1 MKHYYSFL
9 IITSL
14 LLTGCGQKDRAKSQ
28 FESSVQTE
36 DSYPLAKEYI
46 KEAVITGKV
55 LNRDF
60 YPQEKELT
68 LIIPFFW
75 KMENQYRT
83 PIQEDGS
90 FSFRFPVYAKLR
102 EVSIRNYAEH
112 LYIHPGDS
120 IHVEIDFKDLF
131 HPKVTGDAEKL
142 NQEILAFTESAYYYI
157 QNYSINPNLN
167 IKDFEAEIKKEYDF
181 RLERRNEYL
190 TKYKPMGDVT
200 LFTEELLKQ
209 DYYYTLLSYGN
220 QCQFKTRKEMDRY
233 HKFLPA
239 INKLYNKGILS
250 ARLYDIADEVERY
263 IAYGITYK
271 DKKNP
276 LCRQ

>member
-83 PIQEDGS
+83 PIQKDGS

-167 IKDFEAEIKKEYDF
+167 IKDFEAEIKE
-181 RLERRNEYL
+181 
-190 TKYKPMGDVT
+190 
-200 LFTEELLKQ
+200 
-209 DYYYTLLSYGN
+209 
-220 QCQFKTRKEMDRY
+220 
-233 HKFLPA
+233 
-239 INKLYNKGILS
+239 
-250 ARLYDIADEVERY
+250 
-263 IAYGITYK
+263 
-271 DKKNP
+271 KN
-276 LCRQ
+276 

>member
-14 LLTGCGQKDRAKSQ
+14 LLAGCGQKDRAKSQ

-36 DSYPLAKEYI
+36 ESYPLAKEYI

-142 NQEILAFTESAYYYI
+142 NQEILAFTESGRTTVRLFNAKNVSI
-157 QNYSINPNLN
+157 TTIASSVLSGVYSIIVSTVNGCPDFLTITVSIIPIIQIAITGIIFLN
-167 IKDFEAEIKKEYDF
+167 FFILYHLSHQ
-181 RLERRNEYL
+181 RYL
-190 TKYKPMGDVT
+190 
-200 LFTEELLKQ
+200 
-209 DYYYTLLSYGN
+209 
-220 QCQFKTRKEMDRY
+220 
-233 HKFLPA
+233 
-239 INKLYNKGILS
+239 
-250 ARLYDIADEVERY
+250 
-263 IAYGITYK
+263 
-271 DKKNP
+271 
-276 LCRQ
+276 

>member
-14 LLTGCGQKDRAKSQ
+14 LLAGCGQKDRAKFQ

-36 DSYPLAKEYI
+36 ESYPLAKEYI

-120 IHVEIDFKDLF
+120 IHV
-131 HPKVTGDAEKL
+131 
-142 NQEILAFTESAYYYI
+142 
-157 QNYSINPNLN
+157 
-167 IKDFEAEIKKEYDF
+167 
-181 RLERRNEYL
+181 
-190 TKYKPMGDVT
+190 
-200 LFTEELLKQ
+200 
-209 DYYYTLLSYGN
+209 
-220 QCQFKTRKEMDRY
+220 
-233 HKFLPA
+233 
-239 INKLYNKGILS
+239 
-250 ARLYDIADEVERY
+250 
-263 IAYGITYK
+263 
-271 DKKNP
+271 
-276 LCRQ
+276 

>member
-112 LYIHPGDS
+112 LSPKKFTPTAFAALSRVLAYFMGSPPADANIIDTGVTDIRLSLIHIS
-120 IHVEIDFKDLF
+120 SVSL
-131 HPKVTGDAEKL
+131 
-142 NQEILAFTESAYYYI
+142 
-157 QNYSINPNLN
+157 
-167 IKDFEAEIKKEYDF
+167 
-181 RLERRNEYL
+181 
-190 TKYKPMGDVT
+190 
-200 LFTEELLKQ
+200 
-209 DYYYTLLSYGN
+209 
-220 QCQFKTRKEMDRY
+220 
-233 HKFLPA
+233 
-239 INKLYNKGILS
+239 
-250 ARLYDIADEVERY
+250 
-263 IAYGITYK
+263 
-271 DKKNP
+271 
-276 LCRQ
+276 

>member
-1 MKHYYSFL
+1 MKHDNSFL
-9 IITSL
+9 LIIFL
-14 LLTGCGQKDRAKSQ
+14 LLAGCGQKDRAKSQ

-36 DSYPLAKEYI
+36 ESYPLAKEYI

-60 YPQEKELT
+60 YPQERELT

-120 IHVEIDFKDLF
+120 IYVEIDFKDLF

-167 IKDFEAEIKKEYDF
+167 IKDFEAELKKEYDF

-190 TKYKPMGDVT
+190 TKYKPMEDVT
-200 LFTEELLKQ
+200 LFTEELLK
-209 DYYYTLLSYGN
+209 
-220 QCQFKTRKEMDRY
+220 
-233 HKFLPA
+233 
-239 INKLYNKGILS
+239 
-250 ARLYDIADEVERY
+250 
-263 IAYGITYK
+263 
-271 DKKNP
+271 
-276 LCRQ
+276 